1 MAVLNIKDQATY
13 ALARKL
19 ADRTGQSLTASVRRA
34 LEHELE
40 RVNTQTERALRLE
53 ALNRIVQEAAALPV
67 LDSRTPD
74 EIIGYDENGL
84 PS

>member
-1 MAVLNIKDQATY
+1 MGVLNIKDQATY
-13 ALARKL
+13 TLARKL